1 MRENDKHSVL
11 ITVASVVFILILP
24 QIITNEYHIHILQNI
39 GMVCVLAFGLNI
51 LFGYTGQ
58 ISLGHA
64 GIYAIGAYTTAL
76 LSVKLGFSPWIG
88 IFCAM
93 VVSALF
99 GLLLAGPA
107 LRVRG
112 PYLAMVTIAFGLA
125 IERAAT
131 EWQSLT
137 GGPQGITSI
146 PRPSLGGYVFGSK
159 AYLYLIIT
167 LCIVFFFFM
176 KNIVGSRWGRAFIG
190 LSESEVAA
198 ESLGV
203 NVYKYKVLSFVIS
216 AIYAG
221 LAGALFAHQNE
232 YINSEIFTLDLS
244 IFFLIVVLFGGL
256 ATITGPIIGSIALVI
271 SQQLFNKLY
280 DYHLFFYGS
289 ILLFTLMVL
298 PEGVAGGVKK
308 LFNSKNKAKTDSM
321 MSSLKNGEAPDFIK
335 VNQSGSNSEN
345 ILECEKVS
353 RFFGGIKANIE
364 IDIDVKRNSIHALIG
379 PNGSGKSTF
388 LNVVS
393 GFYKPTS
400 GSVLFNHSKISDMT
414 SNEIARVG
422 VGRTFQGVQIFD
434 NMTVLENV
442 KVGFHPHTSIN
453 IAKCLL
459 SLPAFRKEEKWVEQ
473 EAMKIMDFLG
483 LTDYA
488 QHAAKNLSH
497 GHQRLLGIARA
508 LALKPKILL
517 LDEPAA
523 GLVQQEIT
531 FLKDLIRKI
540 RSIGITVLLVEHHM
554 DLVMDVSDRVSVL
567 VYGEKIAEGT
577 PKEIQNNEK
586 VIQAYLG
593 TKEI

>member
-1 MRENDKHSVL
+1 MIN
-11 ITVASVVFILILP
+11 VASVAFVLILP
-24 QIITNEYHIHILQNI
+24 LFITNEYYVHILQNI
-39 GMVCVLAFGLNI
+39 GMVCILAFGLNI

-76 LSVKLGFSPWIG
+76 LTVKLGFSPWLG

-93 VVSALF
+93 VVSAIF
-99 GLLLAGPA
+99 GVVLAGPA

-137 GGPQGITSI
+137 GGPQGITGI
-146 PRPSLGGYVFGSK
+146 PIPSLGGYVFGSK
-159 AYLYLIIT
+159 AYLYLVII
-167 LCIVFFFFM
+167 LCIVFFYFM
-176 KNIVGSRWGRAFIG
+176 KNLVESRWGRAFIS

-198 ESLGV
+198 ESLGI
-203 NVYKYKVLSFVIS
+203 NVYKYKVLAFVIS

-221 LAGALFAHQNE
+221 LAGALFAHQNQ
-232 YINSEIFTLDLS
+232 YINSEIFTMDLS
-244 IFFLIVVLFGGL
+244 IFFMIVVLFGGL
-256 ATITGPIIGSIALVI
+256 ATPTGPIVGSIALVI

-280 DYHLFFYGS
+280 NYHLFFYGS

-298 PEGVAGGVKK
+298 PQGVVGGVNKIFK
-308 LFNSKNKAKTDSM
+308 RRNKAKTDGM
-321 MSSLKNGEAPDFIK
+321 TGVLKTTEAPAFIK
-335 VNQSGSNSEN
+335 VDQKGHNGTTILKSE
-345 ILECEKVS
+345 KMS
-353 RFFGGIKANIE
+353 RFFGGIKANID
-364 IDIDVKRNSIHALIG
+364 IDIEVERNTIHALIG

-400 GSVLFNHSKISDMT
+400 GRILFNDAVISDLNT
-414 SNEIARVG
+414 NKIATVG
-422 VGRTFQGVQIFD
+422 VGRTFQGVQIFG

-442 KVGFHPHTSIN
+442 KVGFHPHTSTN
-453 IAKCLL
+453 ITKCLL
-459 SLPAFRKEEKWVEQ
+459 SLPSFRKEEKWIEQ

-483 LTDYA
+483 MTDYA
-488 QHAAKNLSH
+488 HHTAKNLSH

-523 GLVQQEIT
+523 GLVQQEIA
-531 FLKDLIRKI
+531 FLKELIHKI
-540 RSIGITVLLVEHHM
+540 KSIGITVLLVEHHM
-554 DLVMDVSDRVSVL
+554 DLVMDISDRVTVL
-567 VYGEKIAEGT
+567 DYGEKIAEGT
-577 PKEIQNNEK
+577 PKEIQKNEK